1 MGYRTVADI
10 FSQISGTYD
19 FFLKVA
25 TAGRIHSWQRE
36 LVSLMNPGG
45 NWLDVGTGTG
55 EVLLK
60 LGENYEG
67 LRVGVDPSLEMLR
80 IADQKCGSCFF
91 VQGIGE
97 ALPFRNGSFSNVSLS
112 LVFRHLEDKMAFLSE
127 ANRLLAENGRLGLI
141 DIGRFR
147 GTFLLLLLMKTLL
160 RPLGV
165 LLFGRDRWSFFIHSV
180 EESYSIEE
188 IENMLRLRGFRIQEV
203 RKRFLGVVYIVVAV
217 RTASGT

>member
-1 MGYRTVADI
+1 VGYRTVADI

-80 IADQKCGSCFF
+80 IADQKCSSCFF

-188 IENMLRLRGFRIQEV
+188 IENMLRLRGFRIHEV